1 MKRTIMEKL
10 MTYDEIE
17 KVYGLQPEKIGLWLS
32 KGYIQGADGYV
43 SVSSLKSFMNDIG
56 MDNAG
61 MKVKGSLTTAY
72 RQFVRT
78 WPDIL
83 GTELSDMLRECA
95 EDDDMATVAA
105 RHDISLSTLQYYIRT
120 ASIRLK
126 MYYADV
132 PALRLRLAETIR
144 ENRNL
149 QLLLKRQGSN
159 ADNSKDVI
167 KEMVC
172 SALKDNMICSERD
185 QETAYRDFMRMLL
198 TSVTELGLSVRCTNA
213 AIKSGV
219 NTLYDFIVVNK
230 ACGKSG
236 MLTKLPHFGMRSY
249 QEIEDLLTRLNLIKV
264 DNNGCWTSV
273 ADFLIDTNSELF
285 IRYSGSSVQSTHKPR
300 LRGNEMVAEWI
311 GNYMEFTH
319 AKRR

>member
-1 MKRTIMEKL
+1 MEKL

-249 QEIEDLLTRLNLIKV
+249 QEIEDLLIRLNLIKV

-300 LRGNEMVAEWI
+300 LRGNEMVVEWI

>member
-1 MKRTIMEKL
+1 MEKL

-285 IRYSGSSVQSTHKPR
+285 IRYSGSSVQSTHKPW

>member
-1 MKRTIMEKL
+1 MEKL

-311 GNYMEFTH
+311 GNYM
-319 AKRR
+319 

>member
-1 MKRTIMEKL
+1 

-78 WPDIL
+78 WLDIL

-126 MYYADV
+126 MYYVDV

>member
-1 MKRTIMEKL
+1 

-285 IRYSGSSVQSTHKPR
+285 IRYSGRSVQSTHKPR

>member
-1 MKRTIMEKL
+1 MEKL

-56 MDNAG
+56 MDNAS

>member
-1 MKRTIMEKL
+1 MEKL

-300 LRGNEMVAEWI
+300 LRGN
-311 GNYMEFTH
+311 FSLR
-319 AKRR
+319 K

>member
-1 MKRTIMEKL
+1 MKKDYYGEM

-78 WPDIL
+78 WLDIL

>member
-1 MKRTIMEKL
+1 MEKL

-198 TSVTELGLSVRCTNA
+198 TSVTELDLSVRCTNA

>member
-1 MKRTIMEKL
+1 MEKL

-167 KEMVC
+167 KEMAC

>member
-1 MKRTIMEKL
+1 

-249 QEIEDLLTRLNLIKV
+249 QEIEDLLIRLNLIKV

>member
-1 MKRTIMEKL
+1 MEKL

-249 QEIEDLLTRLNLIKV
+249 QEREDLLTRLNLIKV

-311 GNYMEFTH
+311 GNYMAFTH

>member
-1 MKRTIMEKL
+1 MEKL

-159 ADNSKDVI
+159 ANNSKDVI

>member
-1 MKRTIMEKL
+1 MEKL

-61 MKVKGSLTTAY
+61 MEVKGSLTTAY

>member
-1 MKRTIMEKL
+1 MEKL

-149 QLLLKRQGSN
+149 QLLLKRQVSN

>member
-1 MKRTIMEKL
+1 MEKL

-300 LRGNEMVAEWI
+300 LRGNDMVAEWI

>member
-1 MKRTIMEKL
+1 MEKL

-273 ADFLIDTNSELF
+273 ADFLIDTDSELF

>member
-1 MKRTIMEKL
+1 MEKL

-300 LRGNEMVAEWI
+300 LIGNEMVAEWI

>member
-1 MKRTIMEKL
+1 

-172 SALKDNMICSERD
+172 SALKDNMICSEWD

>member
-1 MKRTIMEKL
+1 MEKL

-32 KGYIQGADGYV
+32 KGYIQGDDGYV

>member
-1 MKRTIMEKL
+1 MEKL

-149 QLLLKRQGSN
+149 QLLLKRQGST

>member
-1 MKRTIMEKL
+1 MEKL

-264 DNNGCWTSV
+264 DNNGCWTS
-273 ADFLIDTNSELF
+273 ELF

>member
-1 MKRTIMEKL
+1 MEKL

-285 IRYSGSSVQSTHKPR
+285 IRYSGSSVQSTHKPP
-300 LRGNEMVAEWI
+300 AERERD
-311 GNYMEFTH
+311 GGRVDRQLYGVYPRQTSVNG
-319 AKRR
+319 

>member
-1 MKRTIMEKL
+1 MEEL

>member
-1 MKRTIMEKL
+1 MEKL

-172 SALKDNMICSERD
+172 SALQDNMICSERD

>member
-1 MKRTIMEKL
+1 MEKL

-149 QLLLKRQGSN
+149 QLLLKILFSY
-159 ADNSKDVI
+159 AAYWKDVI
-167 KEMVC
+167 KVRLG
-172 SALKDNMICSERD
+172 SAVTANMICSERD

>member
-1 MKRTIMEKL
+1 MEKL

-95 EDDDMATVAA
+95 DMATVAA

>member
-1 MKRTIMEKL
+1 

-78 WPDIL
+78 WLDIL

-167 KEMVC
+167 KEIVC

>member
-1 MKRTIMEKL
+1 MEKL

-132 PALRLRLAETIR
+132 PALRLRLAETVR

>member
-1 MKRTIMEKL
+1 

-78 WPDIL
+78 WLDIL

-198 TSVTELGLSVRCTNA
+198 TSVTELGLSVHCTNA

>member
-1 MKRTIMEKL
+1 MEKL

-219 NTLYDFIVVNK
+219 NTLYDFIVMNK

>member
-1 MKRTIMEKL
+1 MEKL

-285 IRYSGSSVQSTHKPR
+285 IRYSGSSVQSTHKAR
-300 LRGNEMVAEWI
+300 L
-311 GNYMEFTH
+311 
-319 AKRR
+319 

>member
-1 MKRTIMEKL
+1 MEKL

-300 LRGNEMVAEWI
+300 LRGNEMVAGWI

>member
-1 MKRTIMEKL
+1 MEKL

-78 WPDIL
+78 WPAIL

-105 RHDISLSTLQYYIRT
+105 RHDISLSSLQYYIRT

>member
-1 MKRTIMEKL
+1 MEKL

-311 GNYMEFTH
+311 VNYMEFTH

>member
-319 AKRR
+319 AKCR

>member
-1 MKRTIMEKL
+1 

-78 WPDIL
+78 WLDIL

>member
-1 MKRTIMEKL
+1 MEKL

-149 QLLLKRQGSN
+149 QLLLKIQGSN
-159 ADNSKDVI
+159 ADNIKDVI

-249 QEIEDLLTRLNLIKV
+249 QEIEDLLTRLNLNKV